1 MKKGIVFK
9 LFVLTT
15 ALCILILATIFF
27 GQTVFFKQYYVHQKV
42 ENVKASLETFAQ
54 NYVNQDN
61 HTVEIRRLEQEFYR
75 EHNTWVTVLDQ
86 FGNIKESNDDSSIEV
101 EIKGVRGGD
110 FAAKTITIPL
120 YSFDNFKGIRQG
132 NEFLRNG
139 NDAVIQ
145 VLRKGT
151 EVIPYRMSTDNF
163 TLTWENNQ
171 IANKEHE
178 LLPNGKRSEEDW
190 NNEKFP
196 TLYLSGTI
204 TKTTLPAKN
213 ETTRFIYTN
222 NLFLDRIRAFQA
234 ELLLNN
240 VEEASATLEGTYEEN
255 DIKYKQ
261 FVMAIKDKEGK
272 DAYLF
277 AMTSLQPVDE
287 AIQMIQDYYLYIIVF
302 VLVLIL
308 LASFYFSKGIAR
320 PLLRI
325 NHMTKKI
332 TELDFTEKL
341 PITSKDEIG
350 DLSRNINE
358 LSDRLHS
365 YIQKLQH
372 DIEKEKQLE
381 HTRKEFISGVSHEL
395 KTPLSVIQSCLSILK
410 DGVANHKKDYYFAA
424 MESEVKRMDL
434 LIVDMLKLAKY
445 ESGTYKIQ
453 LDTFRIDTV
462 IDETCKKLAAEI
474 AKKQLNL
481 HVSLAPVEVLA
492 NQLLIGQVIVNF
504 INNAIR
510 YTPEGNSI
518 HISINEKQESVKVC
532 IENTGVHIPAEQI
545 EKIWDR
551 FYRGEA
557 SRHRSTGGT
566 GLGLAISKKILELH
580 EVPYGAK
587 NTTDGV
593 LFFFHLKKSNF

>member
-1 MKKGIVFK
+1 MRKGIVFK

-15 ALCILILATIFF
+15 ALCLLILALIYF
-27 GQTVFFKQYYVHQKV
+27 GQTVFFKKYYVHQKV
-42 ENVKASLETFAQ
+42 ENVKASLETFAR
-54 NYVNQDN
+54 NYVKQDI
-61 HTVEIRRLEQEFYR
+61 HTVEIERLEQEFYR

-86 FGNIKESNDDSSIEV
+86 LGNIKGSIDDSSIEI
-101 EIKGVRGGD
+101 EINGVSGGNY
-110 FAAKTITIPL
+110 ATKTITIPL
-120 YSFDNFKGIRQG
+120 YSFTDFQGIRQG
-132 NEFLRNG
+132 HEFLRKG
-139 NDAVIQ
+139 TDAVIQ

-151 EVIPYRMSTDNF
+151 EVIPYRVSIYNF
-163 TLTWENNQ
+163 ALTWENNQ

-178 LLPNGKRSEEDW
+178 LFPNGYEGDK
-190 NNEKFP
+190 NAGKFP
-196 TLYLSGTI
+196 IFSLYGTI
-204 TKTTLPAKN
+204 TKTKLPAKN
-213 ETTRFIYTN
+213 ETIRFIYSN
-222 NLFLDRIRAFQA
+222 HLFLDRIRAFQA
-234 ELLLNN
+234 EMLVKNA
-240 VEEASATLEGTYEEN
+240 EEAAATLEGTYEEN

-261 FVMAIKDKEGK
+261 FVLPIKDKEGK

-287 AIQMIQDYYLYIIVF
+287 AVQMIQDYYLYLIVF

-308 LASFYFSKGIAR
+308 LASFYYSKGIAR

-325 NHMTKKI
+325 NQMTKKI
-332 TELDFTEKL
+332 TELDFSEKL

-350 DLSRNINE
+350 DLSCNINE
-358 LSDRLHS
+358 LSDKLHS

-462 IDETCKKLAAEI
+462 IEESCKKLSTEI
-474 AKKQLNL
+474 AGKKLSL
-481 HVSLAPVEVLA
+481 HVSLVPVEVVA

-510 YTPEGNSI
+510 YTPAGNSI
-518 HISINEKQESVKVC
+518 HISMNEEQESVKIC
-532 IENTGVHIPAEQI
+532 IENTGVHIPSEKI

-580 EVPYGAK
+580 EVDYGAC

-593 LFFFHLKKSNF
+593 LFFFNLKKSNS

>member
-42 ENVKASLETFAQ
+42 ENVKASLETLAQ

-101 EIKGVRGGD
+101 EIKGVRGGG

-120 YSFDNFKGIRQG
+120 YSFVNFEGIRQG

-139 NDAVIQ
+139 KDAVIQ

-151 EVIPYRMSTDNF
+151 EVIPYRMSTENF
-163 TLTWENNQ
+163 ALTWENNQ

-178 LLPNGKRSEEDW
+178 LWPNDKRSEEDW
-190 NNEKFP
+190 NNEEFP

-213 ETTRFIYTN
+213 EATRFIYSN
-222 NLFLDRIRAFQA
+222 HLFLDRIRAFQA

-240 VEEASATLEGTYEEN
+240 VEGASATLEGTYEEN

-261 FVMAIKDKEGK
+261 FVMGIKDKEGK

-277 AMTSLQPVDE
+277 AVTSLQPVDE

-381 HTRKEFISGVSHEL
+381 NTRKEFISGVSHEL

-532 IENTGVHIPAEQI
+532 IENTGVHIPSEQI

-580 EVPYGAK
+580 EVNYGAR

-593 LFFFHLKKSNF
+593 LFFFYLKKSNF

>member
-15 ALCILILATIFF
+15 GLCILILATIFF
-27 GQTVFFKQYYVHQKV
+27 GQTVFFKQYYIHHKV
-42 ENVKASLETFAQ
+42 ENVKTSLETFAQ
-54 NYVNQDN
+54 NYANQNN
-61 HTVEIRRLEQEFYR
+61 HTVEIRRLEQEFYK

-86 FGNIKESNDDSSIEV
+86 FGNIKESNDDASIEV
-101 EIKGVRGGD
+101 EINGVSGD
-110 FAAKTITIPL
+110 DFTAKTITIPL
-120 YSFDNFKGIRQG
+120 YSFVNFEGVRQG
-132 NEFLRNG
+132 NEFLRKG
-139 NDAVIQ
+139 KDVVIQ
-145 VLRKGT
+145 GLRKGT

-163 TLTWENNQ
+163 ALTWENNQ
-171 IANKEHE
+171 MSNKEHE
-178 LLPNGKRSEEDW
+178 LIPNVKKSEEW
-190 NNEKFP
+190 HNEKFP
-196 TLYLSGTI
+196 TLYLFGTI

-213 ETTRFIYTN
+213 EATRFIYSN
-222 NLFLDRIRAFQA
+222 HLFLDRIRAFQA
-234 ELLLNN
+234 ELLVKN
-240 VEEASATLEGTYEEN
+240 VEEAAATLEGTYEEN

-261 FVMAIKDKEGK
+261 FVTAIRDKEGK

-277 AMTSLQPVDE
+277 AVTSLQPVDE

-308 LASFYFSKGIAR
+308 LASFYFSKGIAG

-325 NHMTKKI
+325 NQMTKKI
-332 TELDFTEKL
+332 TELDFSEKL

-358 LSDRLHS
+358 LSERLHS

-381 HTRKEFISGVSHEL
+381 NTRKEFISGVSHEL

-462 IDETCKKLAAEI
+462 IDESCTKLAAEI

-481 HVSLAPVEVLA
+481 QVSLAPVEVVA

-518 HISINEKQESVKVC
+518 LITMNEEQESVMVC
-532 IENTGVHIPAEQI
+532 IENKGVQIPTEQI

-566 GLGLAISKKILELH
+566 GLGLAISKKILDLH

>member
-15 ALCILILATIFF
+15 ALCLLILAIIYF
-27 GQTVFFKQYYVHQKV
+27 GQTVFFKKYYVHQKV

-54 NYVNQDN
+54 DYVNQDN
-61 HTVEIRRLEQEFYR
+61 HTVEIERLEQEFYR
-75 EHNTWVTVLDQ
+75 DHNTWVTVLDQ
-86 FGNIKESNDDSSIEV
+86 LGNIKESNDYSIEV
-101 EIKGVRGGD
+101 GINDVRGD
-110 FAAKTITIPL
+110 NFADKTIKIPL
-120 YSFDNFKGIRQG
+120 YSFVNFEGIRHG
-132 NEFLRNG
+132 NEFLRKG
-139 NDAVIQ
+139 NDTVIQ

-163 TLTWENNQ
+163 ALTWENNQ
-171 IANKEHE
+171 IAKKEHE
-178 LLPNGKRSEEDW
+178 LFPNGFEEDR

-196 TLYLSGTI
+196 SLYLYGTI

-213 ETTRFIYTN
+213 EAIRFIYSN
-222 NLFLDRIRAFQA
+222 HLFLDRIRAFQA
-234 ELLLNN
+234 ELLLKK
-240 VEEASATLEGTYEEN
+240 VEEATATLEGTYEEN
-255 DIKYKQ
+255 DIQYKQ

-272 DAYLF
+272 NAYLF

-287 AIQMIQDYYLYIIVF
+287 AVQMIQDYYLYLIVF

-308 LASFYFSKGIAR
+308 LASFYYSKGIAR

-325 NHMTKKI
+325 NQTTKKI
-332 TELDFTEKL
+332 TELDFSEKL

-358 LSDRLHS
+358 LSDTLHS

-445 ESGTYKIQ
+445 ESGTYHVQ

-462 IDETCKKLAAEI
+462 IEESCNKLSAEI
-474 AKKQLNL
+474 AGKQLSL
-481 HVSLAPVEVLA
+481 HASLAPVEVVA

-504 INNAIR
+504 ITNAIR

-518 HISINEKQESVKVC
+518 HISMNEEQESVKVC
-532 IENTGVHIPAEQI
+532 IENTGVHIPSEKI

-580 EVPYGAK
+580 EVDYGAR

-593 LFFFHLKKSNF
+593 LFFFNLKKSNS

>member
-1 MKKGIVFK
+1 M
-9 LFVLTT
+9 LTT
-15 ALCILILATIFF
+15 ALCLLILATIFV
-27 GQTVFFKQYYVHQKV
+27 GQTVFFKKYYVHQKV

-61 HTVEIRRLEQEFYR
+61 HTVEIGRLEQEFYR

-86 FGNIKESNDDSSIEV
+86 FGNIKESTDDSIVV
-101 EIKGVRGGD
+101 EINDVRGGN

-120 YSFDNFKGIRQG
+120 YSFTDFQGIRQG
-132 NEFLRNG
+132 HEFLRKG
-139 NDAVIQ
+139 TDAVIQ

-151 EVIPYRMSTDNF
+151 EVIPYRMSVYNF
-163 TLTWENNQ
+163 ALTWENNQ
-171 IANKEHE
+171 IAKKEHE
-178 LLPNGKRSEEDW
+178 LFPNGYEGDR
-190 NNEKFP
+190 NTGKFP
-196 TLYLSGTI
+196 IFSLYGTI

-213 ETTRFIYTN
+213 EAIRFIYSN
-222 NLFLDRIRAFQA
+222 HLFLDRIRAFQA
-234 ELLLNN
+234 ELLLEN
-240 VEEASATLEGTYEEN
+240 VEEATAALEGTYEEN

-287 AIQMIQDYYLYIIVF
+287 AIQMIQDYYLYLIIF

-308 LASFYFSKGIAR
+308 LASFYYSKGIAR

-325 NHMTKKI
+325 NQMTKKI
-332 TELDFTEKL
+332 TELDFSEKL

-358 LSDRLHS
+358 LSDKLHS

-462 IDETCKKLAAEI
+462 IEESCKKLSTEI
-474 AKKQLNL
+474 SGKKLSL
-481 HVSLAPVEVLA
+481 HVSLVPVEVVA
-492 NQLLIGQVIVNF
+492 NELLIGQVIVNF

-518 HISINEKQESVKVC
+518 HISMNEEQELVKVC
-532 IENTGVHIPAEQI
+532 IENTGVHIPSDKI

-580 EVPYGAK
+580 EVDYGAR

-593 LFFFHLKKSNF
+593 LFFFSLKRSNF

>member
-15 ALCILILATIFF
+15 ALCLLILAIIYF
-27 GQTVFFKQYYVHQKV
+27 GQTVFFKKYYVNQKV
-42 ENVKASLETFAQ
+42 ENVKASLEAFAQ
-54 NYVNQDN
+54 NYANPDN
-61 HTVEIRRLEQEFYR
+61 HTVEIQRLEQEFYR

-86 FGNIKESNDDSSIEV
+86 LGNIKGSNDDSSIEI
-101 EIKGVRGGD
+101 EINGVSGGD
-110 FAAKTITIPL
+110 YATKTITIPL
-120 YSFDNFKGIRQG
+120 YSFTDFQGIRQG
-132 NEFLRNG
+132 HEFLRRG
-139 NDAVIQ
+139 TDAVIQ

-151 EVIPYRMSTDNF
+151 EVIPYRMSIYNF
-163 TLTWENNQ
+163 ALTWENNQ
-171 IANKEHE
+171 IAKKEHE
-178 LLPNGKRSEEDW
+178 LFPNGYEGDRNAGE
-190 NNEKFP
+190 FP
-196 TLYLSGTI
+196 IFSLYGTI

-213 ETTRFIYTN
+213 EPIRFIYSN
-222 NLFLDRIRAFQA
+222 HLFLDRIRAFQA
-234 ELLLNN
+234 ELLLKNA
-240 VEEASATLEGTYEEN
+240 EEAAATLEGTYVEN

-261 FVMAIKDKEGK
+261 FVLPIKDKEGK

-287 AIQMIQDYYLYIIVF
+287 AVQMIQDYYLYLIVF

-308 LASFYFSKGIAR
+308 LASFYYSKGIAR

-325 NHMTKKI
+325 NQMTKKI
-332 TELDFTEKL
+332 TELDFSEKL

-358 LSDRLHS
+358 LSDKLHS

-453 LDTFRIDTV
+453 LDAFRIDTI
-462 IDETCKKLAAEI
+462 IDESCKKLSTEI
-474 AKKQLNL
+474 AGKQLSL
-481 HVSLAPVEVLA
+481 HVSLAPVEVVA

-510 YTPEGNSI
+510 YTPEGHSI
-518 HISINEKQESVKVC
+518 HISMNEEQESVKVC
-532 IENTGVHIPAEQI
+532 IENTGVHIPAEKI

-580 EVPYGAK
+580 EVNYGAR

-593 LFFFHLKKSNF
+593 LFYFYLRKSNF

>member
-15 ALCILILATIFF
+15 ALYLLILAIIYF
-27 GQTVFFKQYYVHQKV
+27 GQTVFFKKYYVHQKV

-54 NYVNQDN
+54 NYVNQDK
-61 HTVEIRRLEQEFYR
+61 HTVEIGRLEQEFYR

-86 FGNIKESNDDSSIEV
+86 FGNIKESTDDSIEV
-101 EIKGVRGGD
+101 DINDVRGGN
-110 FAAKTITIPL
+110 FSAKTITIPL
-120 YSFDNFKGIRQG
+120 YSFVNFEGIRQG
-132 NEFLRNG
+132 NEFLRKG
-139 NDAVIQ
+139 NDTIIQ
-145 VLRKGT
+145 GLRKGT

-163 TLTWENNQ
+163 ALTWENNQ
-171 IANKEHE
+171 IAKKEHE
-178 LLPNGKRSEEDW
+178 LIPNGNEEDW

-196 TLYLSGTI
+196 SLYLYGTI

-213 ETTRFIYTN
+213 EAIRFIYSN
-222 NLFLDRIRAFQA
+222 HLFLDRIRAFQA
-234 ELLLNN
+234 ELLLKN
-240 VEEASATLEGTYEEN
+240 VEEATATLEGTYEEN

-261 FVMAIKDKEGK
+261 FVVAIKDKEGK

-287 AIQMIQDYYLYIIVF
+287 AVQMIQDYYLYLIVF

-308 LASFYFSKGIAR
+308 LASFYYSKGIAR

-325 NHMTKKI
+325 NQMTKKI
-332 TELDFTEKL
+332 TELDFSEKL

-358 LSDRLHS
+358 LSDKLHS

-462 IDETCKKLAAEI
+462 IDESCKKLSTEI
-474 AKKQLNL
+474 AGKQLSL
-481 HVSLAPVEVLA
+481 HVSLAPIEVVA

-504 INNAIR
+504 ITNAIR
-510 YTPEGNSI
+510 YTPEGNFI
-518 HISINEKQESVKVC
+518 HLSMNEEQESVKVC
-532 IENTGVHIPAEQI
+532 IENTGVHIPSEKI

-580 EVPYGAK
+580 EVDYGAS

-593 LFFFHLKKSNF
+593 LFFFYLKRSNS